1 MVDAS
6 IVSLNTTAMPV
17 LMLMGTF
24 NEPLAGIV
32 EVTWGVVDD
41 VVVFEGSDPLL
52 GHAVI
57 NNAIVIAATDK
68 IDGFIITF
76 VPEFFSRKALL
87 MDFRK
92 ISRECFHINS
102 YAMSSAMIF

>member
-6 IVSLNTTAMPV
+6 IVSLNTTVMPA
-17 LMLMGTF
+17 LRLMGTF

-32 EVTWGVVDD
+32 KVTLGVAAD
-41 VVVFEGSDPLL
+41 VVLFEGSDPLL

-57 NNAIVIAATDK
+57 NNATVIATTDK

-76 VPEFFSRKALL
+76 VLCILPGK
-87 MDFRK
+87 
-92 ISRECFHINS
+92 H
-102 YAMSSAMIF
+102 Y